1 MTPIELL
8 SPAKNLA
15 CGIAAI
21 DHGADAVYIGGPSFG
36 ARSSACNSL
45 EDISKLITYAHQFH
59 ARVYVAL
66 NTILYENELAE
77 AVALAH
83 ELYSLGADAL
93 IIQDL
98 GLLACD
104 LPPIPLHAS
113 TQLNNR
119 TPEKA
124 LFLEQVG
131 FSQIVLARELHVEQ
145 IQAISKV
152 TKVPLEFF
160 VHGAIC
166 VCYSGQCY
174 MSAFATDRS
183 GNRGSCSQMCR
194 HSYTI
199 TGLQNNALQDAYFLS
214 PKDLHLGENIGELI
228 NAGIRSFKIEGR
240 MKDEVYVKNITAY
253 FRKKIDAEI
262 AKNPKYIR
270 ASHGIE
276 SYSFEPNIYKSFSR
290 GFTTYYTND
299 KRNKIA
305 NLGSP
310 KSQGELLGK
319 VTKLSGTILEINTK
333 IPLQNGDGL
342 CFYNEKNKLEGIRI
356 NSIKNNTISL
366 SQSIQIPI
374 GTEIWRNLSVEFSK
388 TLEQSNH
395 CRKIEVAVSIAETQ
409 SGYSFELKDKYGYS
423 VKINRT
429 LEKTIAQKPEQIQ
442 NSIITQA
449 SKMGDSIFKV
459 SQVSVE
465 IPQMFFI
472 PISEINEARRITC
485 AELIEVRK
493 QAHTIAYKIIEKNT
507 IPYPITEPTDF
518 RLNISN
524 SKAEEFFT
532 QHGINKQL
540 TAYELQKHADIPL
553 MTTKHC
559 IRFQLDSCPLTNKAI
574 SKADPIILS
583 DNTHSYKV
591 IFDCGKC
598 EMNIYSNS

>member
-36 ARSSACNSL
+36 ARSAACNSL

-66 NTILYENELAE
+66 NTILYENELPE
-77 AVALAH
+77 AVTLAH
-83 ELYSLGADAL
+83 ELYALGADAL

-119 TPEKA
+119 TSEKA

-131 FSQIVLARELHVEQ
+131 FSQIVLARELHLDQ

-152 TKVPLEFF
+152 TTVPLEFF

-199 TGLQNNALQDAYFLS
+199 TGLQNNALQEAYYLS
-214 PKDLHLGENIGELI
+214 PKDLHLGENIGELLD
-228 NAGIRSFKIEGR
+228 AGIRSFKIEGR

-253 FRKKIDAEI
+253 FRRKIDAEI
-262 AKNPKYIR
+262 AKNPEYIR
-270 ASHGIE
+270 ASHGTE
-276 SYSFEPNIYKSFSR
+276 NYSFEPNMYKSFSR
-290 GFTTYYTND
+290 GFTTYFTKD

-310 KSQGELLGK
+310 KSQGEFLGK
-319 VTKLSGTILEINTK
+319 VTKSIGTILEINTK

-342 CFYNEKNKLEGIRI
+342 CFYNEKNELEGIRI

-366 SQSIQIPI
+366 NQSIQIPI
-374 GTEIWRNLSVEFSK
+374 GAEIWRNLSIEFSK

-395 CRKIEVAVSIAETQ
+395 CRKIDVEITISETTK
-409 SGYSFELKDKYGYS
+409 GYSFELKDAYGYS
-423 VKINRT
+423 VKIERT
-429 LEKTIAQKPEQIQ
+429 IEKTIAQKPEQVQ

-449 SKMGDSIFKV
+449 SKMGESIFNVQAV
-459 SQVSVE
+459 SIE
-465 IPQMFFI
+465 IPQLFFI
-472 PISEINEARRITC
+472 PISEINEARRIAI
-485 AELIEVRK
+485 AELVKLRIKE
-493 QAHTIAYKIIEKNT
+493 HTIAYKTIEKNT
-507 IPYPITEPTDF
+507 IPYPITEPIDF

-524 SKAEEFFT
+524 SKAEKFFT
-532 QHGINKQL
+532 QHGISKQL
-540 TAYELQKHADIPL
+540 PAYELQKHANIPL

-559 IRFQLDSCPLTNKAI
+559 IRFQLDSCPHTNKTI
-574 SKADPIILS
+574 SKADPILIS
-583 DNTHSYKV
+583 DKTHTYKV

-598 EMNIYSNS
+598 EMNIFDNN

>member
-36 ARSSACNSL
+36 ARSAAGNSL

-131 FSQIVLARELHVEQ
+131 FSQIVLARELHLDQ

-152 TKVPLEFF
+152 TTVPLEFF

-174 MSAFATDRS
+174 MSAFAIDRS

-199 TGLQNNALQDAYFLS
+199 TGLQNNALQEAYFLS
-214 PKDLHLGENIGELI
+214 PKDLHLGENIGELL

-240 MKDEVYVKNITAY
+240 MKDEGYVKNITAY

-262 AKNPKYIR
+262 AKNPEYIR

-290 GFTTYYTND
+290 GFTTYFTND

-319 VTKLSGTILEINTK
+319 VTKSSGTILEINTK

-342 CFYNEKNKLEGIRI
+342 CFYNEKNELEGIRI

-388 TLEQSNH
+388 ILEQSNH
-395 CRKIEVAVSIAETQ
+395 CRKIDVSASIAETQ
-409 SGYSFELKDKYGYS
+409 SGYSFELKDIYGFC

-472 PISEINEARRITC
+472 PISEINEARRIAC
-485 AELIEVRK
+485 AELIEIRK
-493 QAHTIAYKIIEKNT
+493 LAHTIAYKTIEKNT

-540 TAYELQKHADIPL
+540 PAYELQKHADIPL

-559 IRFQLDSCPLTNKAI
+559 IRFQLDSCPLTNNAI

-598 EMNIYSNS
+598 EMNIYSNC